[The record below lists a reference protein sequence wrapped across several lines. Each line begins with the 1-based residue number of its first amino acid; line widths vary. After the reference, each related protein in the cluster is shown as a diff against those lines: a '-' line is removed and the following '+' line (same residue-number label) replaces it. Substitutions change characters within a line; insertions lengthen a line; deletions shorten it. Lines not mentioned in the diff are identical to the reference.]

1 MRFPGDARDWLQ
13 VSEQPWPRSPAGMQP
28 VCKQSQSDWWRFFT
42 ASLIITDRSSAT
54 IFWFCSYIEAKLL
67 RVSGL
72 WASGVWLETVDVS
85 FCGCRRQQICFL
97 FIQSHTDDWESYS
110 CFMDVLKHQT
120 ASTTT
125 GSNVCWLL
133 SPAAIPSC
141 PALNHSSYFENDERR
156 VYEKKKK
163 GKFIN
168 LNIYRKFSGQLSFWH
183 TIS

>member
-1 MRFPGDARDWLQ
+1 MFWCKRHQTQCIPWL
-13 VSEQPWPRSPAGMQP
+13 GN
-28 VCKQSQSDWWRFFT
+28 
-42 ASLIITDRSSAT
+42 SAT
-54 IFWFCSYIEAKLL
+54 CLQTVSVWLMEVFHGLINNHRQVVSNYILVLFLYRSKVA
-67 RVSGL
+67 GL

-125 GSNVCWLL
+125 GSNICWLL

-141 PALNHSSYFENDERR
+141 PALNHSSYFENNERW
-156 VYEKKKK
+156 VYEKKK
-163 GKFIN
+163 
-168 LNIYRKFSGQLSFWH
+168 RKIH
-183 TIS
+183 

>member
-141 PALNHSSYFENDERR
+141 PALNHSSYFENDERW

-163 GKFIN
+163 EN
-168 LNIYRKFSGQLSFWH
+168 SL
-183 TIS
+183 T

>member
-1 MRFPGDARDWLQ
+1 MNQRLPGDARDWLQ

-28 VCKQSQSDWWRFFT
+28 VCKQSQSDWWRFLT

-125 GSNVCWLL
+125 GSNVCWLQSFVSSCRPLVSPVQRRL
-133 SPAAIPSC
+133 S
-141 PALNHSSYFENDERR
+141 PALNHSSYFENDEQW
-156 VYEKKKK
+156 VYEKKE
-163 GKFIN
+163 N
-168 LNIYRKFSGQLSFWH
+168 SL
-183 TIS
+183 T